1 MDKIFHQPLGGN
13 EMPRFAGIATMMRL
27 PHLQTAKGLD
37 AAFVGVPLDIGT
49 SLRAGTR
56 FGPREIRA
64 ESVMIRPYNMATGA
78 APFDSLSVADIG
90 DVAINTFN
98 LLDAVRIIE
107 EAYDNIL
114 EHNVIPMTLGGDH
127 TITLPIL
134 RAIHKKH
141 GKVGLVHIDAHA
153 DVNDHMFG
161 EKIAHGTTFRR
172 AVEEGLL
179 DCDRVV
185 QIGLR
190 AQGYTAEDFNWSRK
204 QGFRVVQA
212 EECWHQSLAPL
223 MAEVREKVGGGPVY
237 LSFDIDGIDPAW
249 APGTGTPE
257 IGGLTTIQAIE
268 IVSGV
273 TLGAQTNLDHTIRV
287 QQAFFD
293 GATEGGAVGDFLAEH
308 VIVHIGVG
316 VDVHQADL
324 AVLLVNGTQD
334 RQGDGVVAAQSQR
347 DHIVF
352 EDVVVGFFDDPH
364 GIQQVEG
371 VDRDVT
377 DVGHRQG
384 VERRS
389 TGRHVVR
396 ADHHRFSA
404 DFARSETGAGAQR
417 GTDVQGDADK
427 CDVQAFG
434 RLQVG
439 QAQHGGYAAKA
450 RHVVA
455 AQWLMKNFV
464 HGRGLVVCYG
474 YGEGFCE
481 RRQAGR
487 IPMGKYLVHVFLN

>member
-1 MDKIFHQPLGGN
+1 
-13 EMPRFAGIATMMRL
+13 
-27 PHLQTAKGLD
+27 
-37 AAFVGVPLDIGT
+37 
-49 SLRAGTR
+49 
-56 FGPREIRA
+56 
-64 ESVMIRPYNMATGA
+64 MIRPYNMATGA

-107 EAYDNIL
+107 EAYDKIL

-190 AQGYTAEDFNWSRK
+190 AQGYTADDFNWSRK

-212 EECWHQSLAPL
+212 EECWHKSLAPL

-268 IVSGV
+268 IIRGCQGLDLIGCDLVEVSPPYDTTGN
-273 TLGAQTNLDHTIRV
+273 TSL
-287 QQAFFD
+287 
-293 GATEGGAVGDFLAEH
+293 LAPTCCTKCSAYCPAWPPLMSAHE
-308 VIVHIGVG
+308 VLKA
-316 VDVHQADL
+316 ADL
-324 AVLLVNGTQD
+324 VSAFARND
-334 RQGDGVVAAQSQR
+334 REAYFGA
-347 DHIVF
+347 
-352 EDVVVGFFDDPH
+352 
-364 GIQQVEG
+364 
-371 VDRDVT
+371 
-377 DVGHRQG
+377 
-384 VERRS
+384 
-389 TGRHVVR
+389 
-396 ADHHRFSA
+396 FSA
-404 DFARSETGAGAQR
+404 DASFVFYTLEQPLLSRCLSG
-417 GTDVQGDADK
+417 V
-427 CDVQAFG
+427 
-434 RLQVG
+434 VG
-439 QAQHGGYAAKA
+439 QLAPGRWFRGAVVHLEQRCRQPA
-450 RHVVA
+450 R
-455 AQWLMKNFV
+455 
-464 HGRGLVVCYG
+464 
-474 YGEGFCE
+474 
-481 RRQAGR
+481 
-487 IPMGKYLVHVFLN
+487 